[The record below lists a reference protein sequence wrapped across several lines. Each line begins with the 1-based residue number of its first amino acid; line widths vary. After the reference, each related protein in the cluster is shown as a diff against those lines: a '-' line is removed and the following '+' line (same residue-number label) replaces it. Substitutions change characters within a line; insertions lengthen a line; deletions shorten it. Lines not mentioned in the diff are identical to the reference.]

1 MPHVH
6 VHVWSPAWLAS
17 CSACLRPFISLP
29 DWPKMC
35 IRPAAADAYQQRGF
49 NFDEIWAWELGAV
62 DPTTFW
68 ASIPDHIVPKLHFY
82 NSGVDADSKSPANP
96 VNIIR
101 YGGQGRLVSSAATLP
116 IRYTDACRLLVG
128 TALQAAACSAGTLHS
143 QETCL

>member
-1 MPHVH
+1 
-6 VHVWSPAWLAS
+6 
-17 CSACLRPFISLP
+17 
-29 DWPKMC
+29 MC

-49 NFDEIWAWELGAV
+49 DFDEIWAWELGAV

-82 NSGVDADSKSPANP
+82 NSGVDADFKSPANP

-128 TALQAAACSAGTLHS
+128 TALASCSMLCRDTAQPGDLFIMKLVSPLQRLMAAA
-143 QETCL
+143 